1 MPSAALQRPHS
12 PDTQELLQLLLDQ
25 GEEYALF
32 LMTPDGIVT
41 DWFAGAEHV
50 FGFAAHEMVGGSAT
64 QLFNEE
70 DRHRGAEKHEFEVA
84 LSAGRAED
92 DRWHV
97 RKDGTRF
104 WGSGVLF
111 ALRDKANRPVGFAKM
126 VRNRTDLKAH
136 TEALE
141 NQVKALARV
150 HEQKDL
156 FLAVL
161 GHELRTPLAA
171 LMNAMEI
178 IRRSNQVEP
187 MVHSAVQ
194 IIERQTA
201 VIQRLTDDLM
211 DTTRLRAGK
220 VELELQLLD
229 LKDVFHAAAA
239 SARPLAQARRQDFR
253 ALPIEGPVPVKGD
266 PVRLH
271 QIFMNL
277 LDNAIKYTPEGGTI
291 HFNLTTEGGDAIARV
306 EDTGIGMSADILP
319 KVFDLFTQEESARKA
334 AQGGLGLG
342 LSLVRTLVELLGG
355 TVHARSDGRD
365 KGSVFTVR
373 LPLQGT
379 SQP

>member
-1 MPSAALQRPHS
+1 MASAAPQRPHA

-32 LMTPDGIVT
+32 LMTPDGTVT
-41 DWFAGAEHV
+41 DWFPGAEHV
-50 FGFAAHEMVGGSAT
+50 FGFAAHEMVGRSAT

-111 ALRDKANRPVGFAKM
+111 ALRDEANRPVGFAKM
-126 VRNRTDLKAH
+126 VRNRTDLKAY

-229 LKDVFHAAAA
+229 LKDVFHAL
-239 SARPLAQARRQDFR
+239 RQAPGRSRRR
-253 ALPIEGPVPVKGD
+253 AG
-266 PVRLH
+266 R
-271 QIFMNL
+271 IF
-277 LDNAIKYTPEGGTI
+277 
-291 HFNLTTEGGDAIARV
+291 
-306 EDTGIGMSADILP
+306 
-319 KVFDLFTQEESARKA
+319 
-334 AQGGLGLG
+334 
-342 LSLVRTLVELLGG
+342 
-355 TVHARSDGRD
+355 ARSPSRD
-365 KGSVFTVR
+365 RFR
-373 LPLQGT
+373 INT
-379 SQP
+379 SAPAS